1 MKMLEGIR
9 DCLRTVILCREFLVE
24 VLLSNTIG
32 QQNQGI
38 TSGPVDQQA
47 VFDSGLRGLIPR
59 LAHGQAQRF
68 DVVGGHHAD
77 DATFD
82 HNSGQPRV
90 IRFGSK
96 PLRCSFKALL
106 PVVPEVLRVH
116 RWLWDLHGVGALEA
130 FSSGRHRF
138 LWFAFFGE
146 DLRDLE
152 PGVRLLFIP
161 LQAGVESLTG
171 FWKSREPSK
180 FDAEGVPPEGVAGIG
195 IDQSTDRRFTG
206 HPSIL
211 RTLLPSSIGD
221 RLNLLGRVRDELCRL
236 GDHEKSCGG

>member
-1 MKMLEGIR
+1 M
-9 DCLRTVILCREFLVE
+9 
-24 VLLSNTIG
+24 LLSNTIG

-96 PLRCSFKALL
+96 RFDVHSKLSFQLFQKSSEFTAGFGIS
-106 PVVPEVLRVH
+106 
-116 RWLWDLHGVGALEA
+116 HGVRALEA